1 MNVEVNYLAVLL
13 AALSSMVVGSVW
25 YAPKVFGNTWMK
37 LAKIEPKKQMSTSDK
52 LMFVW
57 VFLLSL
63 LTAYV
68 LAHVTFLANRFFGH
82 SFLQDALSTAFWVW
96 LGFVATRIL
105 THNMF
110 DRRPGKLTLLAF
122 GNEFVTIMLMGL
134 IIGLMAPEIPVVLR

>member
-1 MNVEVNYLAVLL
+1 MDVEVNYLAVLL

-25 YAPKVFGNTWMK
+25 YAPKVFGNMWMK
-37 LAKIEPKKQMSTSDK
+37 LAKIERKKQMSTGDK

-68 LAHVTFLANRFFGH
+68 LAHVTFLSNQFFGN

-96 LGFVATRIL
+96 AGFVVTRIL

-110 DRRPGKLTLLAF
+110 ERKPTQLNLLAL

>member
-1 MNVEVNYLAVLL
+1 MGVEVNYLAVLL
-13 AALSSMVVGSVW
+13 AAVSSMVVGSIW
-25 YAPKVFGNTWMK
+25 YTPSVFGNTWMK

-68 LAHVTFLANRFFGH
+68 LAHVTFLSNSFFGH

-96 LGFVATRIL
+96 IGFVVTRIV

-110 DRRPGKLTLLAF
+110 DRRPGKLTWLAL
-122 GNEFVTIMLMGL
+122 GNEFITIMVMGL
-134 IIGLMAPEIPVVLR
+134 IIGLLGV